1 MSDEQN
7 KMAVLEQAVAELQRQ
22 VASLTAKLEQ
32 VSEKLKAEELPV
44 TSVDFGHED
53 YLSDISFLSS
63 EDKGADALA
72 ESAVTSVEEV
82 PVKEASE
89 KVPVDE
95 PTAESVEE
103 TGGTPEGNVE
113 AVSEEDKDGVTVED
127 SAELPEDESVE
138 GSVEESAN
146 EPVEDSVDGQVE
158 EPVEV
163 SIDEPVEDSVEELSE
178 EPVNEFVE
186 VPVEDPLENP
196 VDGQEAEPVGEPT
209 AEDDLPEDDFP
220 EDGFSLFGDLEPEE
234 TPEKTKTVKPART
247 RKADGAY
254 KGKSPE
260 WMTAMPG
267 AAVKDIRSAISLN
280 DRVMFISTL
289 FREDSL
295 LYQDVV
301 SNINGMESF
310 DTAVKY
316 LSDTFPEWDKES
328 ESVYRFMMAVR
339 RKLRE
344 A

>member
-1 MSDEQN
+1 MSDEQ
-7 KMAVLEQAVAELQRQ
+7 KKVAALEQAVAELQRQ
-22 VASLTAKLEQ
+22 VASLTARLEQ

-63 EDKGADALA
+63 DDNKGADALA
-72 ESAVTSVEEV
+72 ESAVTSVEAV
-82 PVKEASE
+82 PVKEAPE
-89 KVPVDE
+89 GEPADE
-95 PTAESVEE
+95 LTAEPVEE
-103 TGGTPEGNVE
+103 TDRTPEGNVE
-113 AVSEEDKDGVTVED
+113 AVTEEDKDGVPVEH
-127 SAELPEDESVE
+127 SAELPVDES
-138 GSVEESAN
+138 
-146 EPVEDSVDGQVE
+146 
-158 EPVEV
+158 
-163 SIDEPVEDSVEELSE
+163 VEDSVEESAE
-178 EPVNEFVE
+178 ASVGE
-186 VPVEDPLENP
+186 PVEDTVNESVDVSVEEPLEEP
-196 VDGQEAEPVGEPT
+196 VDGQEEPV
-209 AEDDLPEDDFP
+209 AELAAEEDLPEDDFP

-310 DTAVKY
+310 DSAVKY

>member
-1 MSDEQN
+1 M
-7 KMAVLEQAVAELQRQ
+7 AELQRQ
-22 VASLTAKLEQ
+22 VASLTARLEQ

-63 EDKGADALA
+63 EDKEANASA
-72 ESAVTSVEEV
+72 ESAVASVEMV
-82 PVKEASE
+82 PVKEAPE
-89 KVPVDE
+89 EEPADE
-95 PTAESVEE
+95 LTAESVEE
-103 TGGTPEGNVE
+103 TGGAPEGEVE
-113 AVSEEDKDGVTVED
+113 TVSEDDKEGVPVENFVENLTEEPVNEPVEH
-127 SAELPEDESVE
+127 SAELPVDES
-138 GSVEESAN
+138 
-146 EPVEDSVDGQVE
+146 
-158 EPVEV
+158 
-163 SIDEPVEDSVEELSE
+163 VEDSVEGSAEASVGEPIE
-178 EPVNEFVE
+178 EPVNEFVD
-186 VPVEDPLENP
+186 VPVEDPLEGP
-196 VDGQEAEPVGEPT
+196 VDCQEADPVGEPT
-209 AEDDLPEDDFP
+209 AEEDLPEDDFP

-234 TPEKTKTVKPART
+234 TKTVKPARS
-247 RKADGAY
+247 RKSEGAS

-310 DTAVKY
+310 DSAVKY